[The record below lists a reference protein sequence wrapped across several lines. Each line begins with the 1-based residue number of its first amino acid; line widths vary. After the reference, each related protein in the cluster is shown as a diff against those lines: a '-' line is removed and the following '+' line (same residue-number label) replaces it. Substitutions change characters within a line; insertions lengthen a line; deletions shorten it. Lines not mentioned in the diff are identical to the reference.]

1 MSQEIQQSLTGNQLP
16 KLTALGLLIVSWAL
30 TAVALLTFRIHSI
43 PVILIT
49 GTLVFLPLAFTVST
63 MVEGRRKASDRLA
76 AHLVT
81 IAFVIAV
88 TPLVSLLVETV
99 TKGLERF
106 DIKFFTWSMHNVIGE
121 GGGATHAIQGT
132 LIVTGMATL
141 ISVPIGLFT
150 AIFLV
155 EYSAGRLGSAIRF
168 FVDVMTGIPSIV
180 AGLFSYALFSILIGP
195 GTRNGLAG
203 AIALTV
209 LMIPYVVRSA
219 EEMLQLVPHDLR
231 EASYALGIP
240 KWRTILKVVLP
251 TASSGIISGIMLT
264 IARVMGETAPLLV
277 TAGLTASMNS
287 NPLSNP
293 MTTLPVFVYYQYMT
307 PGIPLEPY
315 QARAWAG
322 ALTLIAIVMLLNLIG
337 RFIANRFTKNS
348 R

>member
-1 MSQEIQQSLTGNQLP
+1 MKSAQSLTSNQLP
-16 KLTALGLLIVSWAL
+16 KLTTIGLLIISCGL
-30 TAVALLTFRIHSI
+30 TALVLLAFGIRSI
-43 PVILIT
+43 SITLIL
-49 GTLVFLPLAFTVST
+49 GTLAFLPIGFAISTV
-63 MVEGRRKASDRLA
+63 VEGRRKASDRLA
-76 AHLVT
+76 SHLVT

-88 TPLVSLLVETV
+88 LPLVSLLSETIA
-99 TKGLERF
+99 KGMDRF
-106 DIKFFTWSMHNVIGE
+106 DLQFFTYSMHNVIGD

-132 LIVTGMATL
+132 LIVTGIATL
-141 ISVPIGLFT
+141 ISVPIGLLV

-155 EYSAGRLGSAIRF
+155 EYSSGKLGSAIRF

-180 AGLFSYALFSILIGP
+180 AGLFAYALFSILIGP
-195 GTRNGLAG
+195 GTRNGLSG
-203 AIALTV
+203 AIALAV

-231 EASYALGIP
+231 EASFALGIP
-240 KWRTILKVVLP
+240 KWRTILHVVLP

-277 TAGLTASMNS
+277 TAGLTSSINS

-322 ALTLIAIVMLLNLIG
+322 ALTLIAIIMILNLAG
-337 RFIANRFTKNS
+337 RVIANRFTKNS